1 MNVSPV
7 AGHLGALVTGIA
19 LPAAGPSEIALI
31 KSALTDHLVLFFPD
45 QGAMTDE
52 EQVEFG
58 LQFGGPYFHPIA
70 RAAGSTEFR
79 AGHIID
85 DVDHPPY
92 QDKWHTDVSWDPEPP
107 IFGILRM
114 VDRPERGGDTI
125 FVSGYAAFDALSD
138 AMKSALEGLTAWHNL
153 GDEVSFRSKA
163 GDEIVD
169 KTLALV
175 PGANHPV
182 IGIHPETGRKFI
194 NVNAEFTSHINEMT
208 KAESRAILEFLVE
221 HCANPNFAVRWNW
234 TLGDVVL
241 WDERPTLHYAVADYY
256 PQRREVVRVNIR

>member
-7 AGHLGALVTGIA
+7 AGHLGALVTDID
-19 LPAAGPSEIALI
+19 LPTAGPVEIAAI
-31 KSALTDHLVLFFPD
+31 KSALTDHLVLFFPN
-45 QGAMTDE
+45 QGSMTDE

-70 RAAGSTEFR
+70 RAAGATEFK

-107 IFGILRM
+107 VFGILRM

-125 FVSGYAAFDALSD
+125 FVSGYAAYDALSD

-163 GDEIVD
+163 GNEIVER
-169 KTLALV
+169 TLALV

-208 KAESRAILEFLVE
+208 KAESRD
-221 HCANPNFAVRWNW
+221 RKS
-234 TLGDVVL
+234 VV
-241 WDERPTLHYAVADYY
+241 
-256 PQRREVVRVNIR
+256 